1 MHEAS
6 LICRWGRVTLTAL
19 ALLGTTAAAE
29 PPIPLDRAHA
39 HNDYEHP
46 RPLLDALQQGFCS
59 VEADVWLVE
68 GELLVAHDRDQVQG
82 GRTLESLYLTPLHER
97 VRAHGGR
104 VYPEG
109 PGFTL
114 LIDFKS
120 EAEPTYAVLKDLLKK
135 HAAML
140 TRFADGEV
148 KTNAVTV
155 IISGNRPAELIK
167 SEPDRLAALD
177 GRLSD
182 LEDLPPAHVM
192 PLISDNWRNHFQ
204 WRGDGEFPEA
214 EQAKLRELVQRV
226 HSAERRLRLWAA
238 PDVPAAWMVQWEAG
252 VDLINT
258 DKLTGLADFL
268 KSAALK

>member
-1 MHEAS
+1 MNQ
-6 LICRWGRVTLTAL
+6 
-19 ALLGTTAAAE
+19 ALLLFRWCCVGLAALVVPDFGTAAE
-29 PPIPLDRAHA
+29 PPVPLVRAHA

-120 EAEPTYAVLKDLLKK
+120 EAEATYEVLKELLKK

-182 LEDLPPAHVM
+182 LDDLPLAHVM

-204 WRGDGEFPEA
+204 WRGEGEMPEA
-214 EQAKLRELVQRV
+214 ERAKLRDLVQRV
-226 HSAERRLRLWAA
+226 QSAGRRLRLWAS
-238 PDVPAAWMVQWEAG
+238 PDVAVAWAVQWEAG

-258 DKLTGLADFL
+258 DKLAGLADFL
-268 KSAALK
+268 KQQPAR